1 MVWADGRR
9 YDGEWLENRCNG
21 RGVLTYKDGRRY
33 EGEYKLDKMH
43 GKGVYIWAEGARYEG
58 EYKEH
63 KKHGRGLQTWPTGG
77 RYEGQYV
84 DGTQTGLGIMT
95 WADGRR
101 YEGEWLDGKCTG
113 KGTTTFKSGSRYV
126 GVYHEDKMNGSGIY
140 TFADGRKYE
149 GEYRNNMKNGH
160 GVYTW
165 ADEVKFDGQWT
176 DGKPTNGVLRF
187 PDGTCCDKVKPR
199 TGMTNDETLQKLYE
213 DAWKWKSCD
222 QEAWKHEGA
231 ATAHPPLCGF
241 HVVMEEDGSRYEGEW
256 VDNKKTGKGKMVWAD
271 GRVYDGT
278 WLENRYHGR
287 GTLTYKDGRRYV
299 GEYMHDAMHGE
310 GIYTWADG
318 ARYEGEYQ
326 HNRKHGRGTQIWST
340 GGKYVGEYKDGTLTG
355 RGVMTWA
362 DGKRYEGEWRHGKC
376 TGNGVLTHA
385 DGRRYEGYYL
395 KDKMHGH
402 GVYTWPDG
410 RRYNGEYKNNL
421 KHGNGIWTWPDGV
434 MLEGQ
439 WADNLPCR
447 HACTIIFSSYV
458 STTEVQPR
466 VGLDTDTTLQKLWED
481 AHAWRQEHNVVHE
494 TRRSSAAVPAA
505 RVAEVKE
512 EPDGDEV
519 APRGAAV
526 ASVSTP
532 PQSAADG
539 ARSGAPGDYIQGANS
554 ASVDVGRSADQST
567 EMFRALRS
575 VAMQLDQ
582 GLAEMEDIQS
592 VLDEQ
597 TESSHAGMG
606 PAASKVDGNAACGP
620 THSVASNHSTA
631 KLLAIRDKLVQQ
643 VQMLHLELDRHGGAE
658 RLVASASKGAG
669 SADAGDNDEFP
680 AAAPALR
687 EMSLREMSLDE
698 VCEAMA
704 SRGLSRYIEAFR
716 AAGLDGAQLSEMDEP
731 RLAQYGV
738 ALQDRAAILAL

>member
-1 MVWADGRR
+1 MAAPATANPTNYLVKNGYHVKTWGDGSRYEGEWVDDMMTGRGFMVWADGRR
-9 YDGEWLENRCNG
+9 YDGEWYENRCNG

-33 EGEYKLDKMH
+33 EGEYKMDKMH
-43 GKGVYIWAEGARYEG
+43 GRGVYIWAEGARYEG
-58 EYKEH
+58 EYKED
-63 KKHGRGLQTWPTGG
+63 KKNGRGVQTWPSGA
-77 RYEGQYV
+77 RYEGEYV
-84 DGTQTGLGIMT
+84 DSMQTGYGLMT

-101 YEGEWLDGKCTG
+101 YEGYWVNSKCTG
-113 KGTTTFKSGSRYV
+113 F
-126 GVYHEDKMNGSGIY
+126 GIL
-140 TFADGRKYE
+140 THKDGRRYE
-149 GEYRNNMKNGH
+149 GEYVNDKMQGH

-165 ADEVKFDGQWT
+165 ANGAKYDGEYK
-176 DGKPTNGVLRF
+176 DNKKNGRGVHTW
-187 PDGTCCDKVKPR
+187 PDGS
-199 TGMTNDETLQKLYE
+199 M
-213 DAWKWKSCD
+213 
-222 QEAWKHEGA
+222 
-231 ATAHPPLCGF
+231 
-241 HVVMEEDGSRYEGEW
+241 YEGEYL
-256 VDNKKTGKGKMVWAD
+256 DGMQTGQGYMAWGD
-271 GRVYDGT
+271 GRVY
-278 WLENRYHGR
+278 R
-287 GTLTYKDGRRYV
+287 GAWV
-299 GEYMHDAMHGE
+299 
-310 GIYTWADG
+310 
-318 ARYEGEYQ
+318 Q
-326 HNRKHGRGTQIWST
+326 S
-340 GGKYVGEYKDGTLTG
+340 
-355 RGVMTWA
+355 
-362 DGKRYEGEWRHGKC
+362 KC
-376 TGNGVLTHA
+376 TGYGVLTHA